1 GLLAGD
7 ALLRELV
14 LHDDLGDEPG
24 VVRARHIERRLTTH
38 PVVASHEVL
47 VPGKAEGVAQV
58 QIAGDVRKRQHHHER
73 LLHVFVGRE
82 EARALPPLVEIGF
95 DGGRPEVLLREIERR
110 LRRSFVSRHQ
120 LLTPSRKQK
129 RRLVQG
135 RAASWYHPG
144 FARKRSPC
152 LIPLYRADPIRLAR
166 DLPNLSR
173 GTLSPVRRLLY
184 RCEARTPPGRGRSLN
199 RITKIARRTTVVAS
213 ATSVAA

>member
-1 GLLAGD
+1 
-7 ALLRELV
+7 LR
-14 LHDDLGDEPG
+14 
-24 VVRARHIERRLTTH
+24 
-38 PVVASHEVL
+38 
-47 VPGKAEGVAQV
+47 
-58 QIAGDVRKRQHHHER
+58 
-73 LLHVFVGRE
+73 VFVGRE

-152 LIPLYRADPIRLAR
+152 LIPLYRADPIRLAG

-173 GTLSPVRRLLY
+173 GTLFTRQAPSLSVRGSYSSRSRPVTEQDNEDREKNDSRGESHKRRGPLRRRGRQGRSAVRRQGRGLV
-184 RCEARTPPGRGRSLN
+184 ARHCRGDRGRGRS
-199 RITKIARRTTVVAS
+199 RARRIRPAEVIRRSERQTDRGGNDGQGEAD
-213 ATSVAA
+213 AE